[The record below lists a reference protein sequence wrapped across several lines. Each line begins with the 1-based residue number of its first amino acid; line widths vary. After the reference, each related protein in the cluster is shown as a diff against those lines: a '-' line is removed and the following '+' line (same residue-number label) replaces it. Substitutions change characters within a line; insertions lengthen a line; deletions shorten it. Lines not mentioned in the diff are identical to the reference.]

1 MLCVLLVVSA
11 LFGTRAVGAQ
21 AVPGSAGTP
30 SVEELAAFFDEH
42 VPEMLDAFD
51 VPGAIVTVVTPQGP
65 IFEAGFGR
73 AALDPDRP
81 ATVGTPFAA
90 GSVAKLFVWTSV
102 MQLVERG
109 ELDLDTDVNAYL
121 DFEIPAR
128 AGQAI
133 TLRHLMTHTPGF
145 EDYPLI
151 GVFARDEDAIPEL
164 GDVLAERIPERV
176 RAPGVES
183 AYSNYGSALAG
194 YIVERVSERPYA
206 DYVASEILEPLG
218 MTESSV
224 RLPAPDDLRDDAA
237 LGYVPVDGRYI
248 PFGNEFLTIAPAGTL
263 LMTAHDAGRF
273 LRAYLGDGSVDGG
286 RMLQPATVERMRT
299 TLFAP
304 DPSLPGNAYGFWE
317 SVRHGERI
325 LQHTGDT
332 EVFAA
337 HLALMP
343 DRSLGYYLAT
353 NAPGGLELREVLWEA
368 FLDAFYPAE
377 PGGPMADVAPDE
389 LDRFVGTY
397 VPNRASTSSLGKL
410 LNLFTTLDLRRDGD
424 RLTSTVYGVENTWL
438 PSGSDRFADASR
450 EGEEILFRTGSNGR
464 LEAYFSEAPML
475 VFRSARWYEVPMNH
489 VILLSVSSALLVI
502 GLVGF
507 LAQSLR
513 DRRRG
518 TRRSPGARGARWSGV
533 ITSTLLLA
541 FGGLFSTAMN
551 APIGPQFGV
560 SPMLATGLTIATI
573 ASVFVG
579 LFLLL
584 VALAWFRGWW
594 GVVARVHATLVL
606 AGALVL
612 VWQMNYW
619 NVLGGRI

>member
-1 MLCVLLVVSA
+1 MLLVVSV
-11 LFGTRAVGAQ
+11 LLGTRAIGAQ
-21 AVPGSAGTP
+21 SVPGSATVP
-30 SVEELAAFFDEH
+30 SAEELAAFFEEH
-42 VPEMLDAFD
+42 VPELLDAFD
-51 VPGAIVTVVTPQGP
+51 VPGAIVTVVTSQGP
-65 IFEAGFGR
+65 SFEAGFGR

-81 ATVGTPFAA
+81 ATGDTPFAA

-109 ELDLDTDVNAYL
+109 ELDLDADVNTYL

-133 TLRHLMTHTPGF
+133 TLRHLMTHTAGF

-151 GVFARDEDAIPEL
+151 GVFARDEDAIPVL
-164 GDVLAERIPERV
+164 GDVLADRIPERV

-224 RLPAPDDLRDDAA
+224 RLPASEDLRDDAA

-353 NAPGGLELREVLWEA
+353 NAPGGLELREFLWEA

-377 PGGPMADVAPDE
+377 PARPTANVAPED
-389 LDRFVGTY
+389 LDRYVGTY
-397 VPNRASTSSLGKL
+397 LPNRASTSSLGKIV
-410 LNLFTTLDLRRDGD
+410 NLFTTLDLRRDGD

-438 PSGSDRFADASR
+438 PTGTDRFADASR

-475 VFRSARWYEVPMNH
+475 VFRSARWYEVPMTH
-489 VILLSVSSALLVI
+489 VVLVATASVLLVI
-502 GLVGF
+502 GLIGF
-507 LAQSLR
+507 PLLAWL

-518 TRRSPGARGARWSGV
+518 VRRSVGARAARWTGTATAV
-533 ITSTLLLA
+533 LLLA
-541 FGGLFSTAMN
+541 FGGLFSTAMT
-551 APIGPQFGV
+551 APLGPQFGV
-560 SPMLATGLTIATI
+560 SPLLAAGLAIAPI
-573 ASVFVG
+573 AAGLVG
-579 LFLLL
+579 LHLVLVL
-584 VALAWFRGWW
+584 VAWLRRWW
-594 GVVARVHATLVL
+594 GPVGRIHATVVLV
-606 AGALVL
+606 GGLVL
-612 VWQMNYW
+612 VWQMSYW
-619 NVLGGRI
+619 NVVGGRI